1 MIANHDHGERACLA
15 GLPPIAWFGAA
26 SGANT
31 TLLWNVV
38 GTVVVIRAAIHTRSV
53 ALAGFSLRV
62 RPFSDAA
69 ARLGPELA

>member
-1 MIANHDHGERACLA
+1 MVSA
-15 GLPPIAWFGAA
+15 PP
-26 SGANT
+26 SGPPADRLVRRGFWLEYA

-38 GTVVVIRAAIHTRSV
+38 GTVVVIRTAIHMRSA

-62 RPFSDAA
+62 RLFSDAA